1 MRTRWMILLY
11 AAFVALPTLVG
22 GVLALRL
29 LGREEARLRSES
41 RAAVEDRAR
50 LAAENVAA
58 AVAEVQGGL
67 MASLQALDPATRAD
81 QLRELRA
88 ANPLVRN
95 VFIWTRG
102 AGLALPDPGG
112 LLADE
117 ERGFVE
123 RYALL
128 WSGRQ
133 AWPAAPPRDDPAA
146 SSSRA
151 VLRQAAQVRS
161 KISWKQSYEANEYE
175 SAATSSG
182 WLPWFDGGQLFL
194 LGWVQA
200 PEGAT
205 YGLELELAAVQ
216 ARLQDALPAP
226 RDGDAAVALSDG
238 EGRVIV
244 QRGALDT
251 SGGVKPA
258 LAVPVGAVLP
268 HWQIAVYGVG
278 ASPAAAGRGF
288 RVLATVMVCGLGVA
302 VLVGGVLL
310 LREARRQGLDAQRKT
325 SFVSNV
331 SHELRTPLTTIRMY
345 AELMAEGRVADPAKQ
360 RGYLETIVRESQR
373 LTRLVNNVLD
383 FSRLEMNRK
392 KYQVENLPAA
402 AWLEELVDQQR
413 VRAEEAGVR
422 LAFAPVGELGTV
434 RADRDAADQVV
445 LNLLDNALKY
455 AAAGGEVTVEAER
468 AGARLAVRVLDRGP
482 GVPARLGERVF
493 EKFFRADDSLT
504 AHVPGSGLG
513 LSIARRLARDLG
525 GDLVC
530 RARAGGGAC
539 FEFTLPTGTNP
550 ERGPVET

>member
-22 GVLALRL
+22 GALALRL

-41 RAAVEDRAR
+41 RAAVEERAR

-58 AVAEVQGGL
+58 AVADVQGGL
-67 MASLQALDPATRAD
+67 MQSLQALVPETRAD

-133 AWPAAPPRDDPAA
+133 AWPEASPRDDPAA
-146 SSSRA
+146 SSGRS
-151 VLRQAAQVRS
+151 VLRQAAQVT
-161 KISWKQSYEANEYE
+161 KISWKQAYQADEPAP
-175 SAATSSG
+175 AAAG

-194 LGWVQA
+194 LGWVKA
-200 PEGAT
+200 PAGIT

-251 SGGVKPA
+251 SGNVKPA
-258 LAVPVGAVLP
+258 LAVPVGALLP
-268 HWQIAVYGVG
+268 HWQIAVYGP
-278 ASPAAAGRGF
+278 AAAPAAAGRGF
-288 RVLATVMVCGLGVA
+288 RAVATLMVCGLAVA

-345 AELMAEGRVADPAKQ
+345 AELMAEGRVADPVKQ
-360 RGYLETIVRESQR
+360 RSYLETIVRESQR

-392 KYQVENLPAA
+392 KYQVEDLPAA

-413 VRAEEAGVR
+413 VRAEEAGLR
-422 LAFAPVGELGTV
+422 LAFAPAGELGTV

-468 AGARLAVRVLDRGP
+468 VGERVAVRVLDRGP
-482 GVPARLGERVF
+482 GVPARLVEKVF

-504 AHVPGSGLG
+504 AHVAGSGLG

-539 FEFTLPTGTNP
+539 FEFTLPAGRGP
-550 ERGPVET
+550 EQGPVET